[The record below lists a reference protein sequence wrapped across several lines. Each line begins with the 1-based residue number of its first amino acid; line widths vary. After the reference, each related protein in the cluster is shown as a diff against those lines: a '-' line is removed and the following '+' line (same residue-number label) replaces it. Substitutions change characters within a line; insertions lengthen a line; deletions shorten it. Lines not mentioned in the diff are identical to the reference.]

1 MADFT
6 SNAMEDVN
14 DFEPAV
20 AVAEETSTDTQESQN
35 EESQV
40 TQESTQETAKE
51 SAQESEEKSRRITT
65 IQTVDLEENSTDAM
79 KNTLFVKLLE
89 FLESGE
95 GSQFCYHHCESVT
108 PENVENLAAQRYV
121 AIVVNGYSFM
131 ACKNLPMHVKYAMSA
146 NESRGS
152 RGGRGGFRGR
162 GAGRGGRGGRGG
174 SNGNASNW
182 IDYNQVRKQFHM
194 QVMRNKYTLDDAKDH
209 VAKQV
214 FRYFGYSDVTVD
226 DEETQ
231 EDAFRAMRSWN
242 ASATLERFL
251 PEVSINIELPKS
263 GNFTVNL
270 EYNGSIKS
278 TSTEKSLHLARH
290 VTSCAFLRNE
300 EFSNFYYTWTKQ
312 SHSRKGK
319 MPGSMMIAD
328 EEQKDGP
335 KDQVKQL
342 RKLANVNHLGKAKSG
357 DVVGWNREEMCYE
370 VELGISAFSGENS
383 ETAAKEM
390 VEKLENMG
398 MKHNNA
404 YQKQQNLKRAKG
416 KGGKTEKNGQKTE
429 NVEILTPKENNWA
442 VMDTDETSEPT
453 KPRESSNKQCMNR
466 SVLGS
471 INSYPKKKAK
481 MTEGNTGGLSIA
493 EIIANQKNRSMGHSA
508 KAMMAKEAQKA
519 FLTTNVQSTTGMA
532 LSVSTPSNNNQG
544 MMNDLKQNVNMF
556 NSNWTETAENA
567 IAEMKAAEKTQKNM
581 ALGMCPE
588 TNPIGFCMEFSTM
601 FTQTISFGEDSA
613 PQEVDG
619 VKCFS
624 STVTW
629 GDDGPNQAIF
639 IGRESNKKAAK
650 TEAAKKL
657 TEYLMDNFPNW
668 REIRNARREAKA
680 SVGRGNRRIRGRGRR
695 GR

>member
-14 DFEPAV
+14 DFQPEAV
-20 AVAEETSTDTQESQN
+20 VEQTSTEAETQDSQI
-35 EESQV
+35 EESLA
-40 TQESTQETAKE
+40 TQEST
-51 SAQESEEKSRRITT
+51 QESEEKSRRITT
-65 IQTVDLEENSTDAM
+65 IQSVDLEENSADAM

-89 FLESGE
+89 FLESEDGA
-95 GSQFCYHHCESVT
+95 QFCYHHCESVT

-146 NESRGS
+146 NENGRG
-152 RGGRGGFRGR
+152 RGRGHRGGGRGGLFRGR
-162 GAGRGGRGGRGG
+162 GGKGGRTQ
-174 SNGNASNW
+174 GNASNW

-194 QVMRNKYTLDDAKDH
+194 QVMRNKYTLEDAKDH

-214 FRYFGYSDVTVD
+214 FRYFGYPDVTID

-242 ASATLERFL
+242 ASAALERFL
-251 PEVSINIELPKS
+251 PEVTINIELPKS
-263 GNFTVNL
+263 GHFTVNL

-278 TSTEKSLHLARH
+278 TSTQKSLHLARH
-290 VTSCAFLRNE
+290 TTSCSFLRNE
-300 EFSNFYYTWTKQ
+300 EFSDFYFTWTKQ
-312 SHSRKGK
+312 AHSRRK

-328 EEQKDGP
+328 EEQKNGP

-342 RKLANVNHLGKAKSG
+342 RKLANVNHLGKSKSG
-357 DVVGWNREEMCYE
+357 DIVGWNREEMCYE

-383 ETAAKEM
+383 ENAAKEM

-404 YQKQQNLKRAKG
+404 YQKQQNLKRAKS
-416 KGGKTEKNGQKTE
+416 KGGKTENGQKTQKTE
-429 NVEILTPKENNWA
+429 NVEIITPAENNWT
-442 VMDTDETSEPT
+442 MMETEETSAPKSAPKST
-453 KPRESSNKQCMNR
+453 NKQCMNR
-466 SVLGS
+466 NVLGS
-471 INSYPKKKAK
+471 INSFPKKKAK

-493 EIIANQKNRSMGHSA
+493 EIIANQKNRTMGHTA
-508 KAMMAKEAQKA
+508 KAHMAKQAQKA
-519 FLTTNVQSTTGMA
+519 FLTTNVMSTTGIPM
-532 LSVSTPSNNNQG
+532 SVSTPSNNNQG

-581 ALGMCPE
+581 ALGMCPD

-601 FTQTISFGEDSA
+601 FTQTIAFSEDST

-624 STVTW
+624 STVIW
-629 GDDGPNQAIF
+629 GDDGPNQAKF
-639 IGRESNKKAAK
+639 VSSKGNKKSAK

-668 REIRNARREAKA
+668 REIRNARREMKA
-680 SVGRGNRRIRGRGRR
+680 STGQRGGGRGRGRGRR

>member
-14 DFEPAV
+14 DFQPEAAV
-20 AVAEETSTDTQESQN
+20 VEETSAETQDSQI

-40 TQESTQETAKE
+40 TQESTQD
-51 SAQESEEKSRRITT
+51 SEEKSSSRITT
-65 IQTVDLEENSTDAM
+65 IQSVDNEENSTDAM
-79 KNTLFVKLLE
+79 KSTLFVKLLE
-89 FLESGE
+89 FLESEDGT
-95 GSQFCYHHCESVT
+95 QFCYHHCESVT
-108 PENVENLAAQRYV
+108 PENAENLAAQRYV

-131 ACKNLPMHVKYAMSA
+131 ACKNLPMHVKYAMNA
-146 NESRGS
+146 NEQHGRGSRGRGGLFRGRGGS
-152 RGGRGGFRGR
+152 RGGRGGGK
-162 GAGRGGRGGRGG
+162 
-174 SNGNASNW
+174 NGNASNW

-194 QVMRNKYTLDDAKDH
+194 QVMRNKYTLEDAKDH

-214 FRYFGYSDVTVD
+214 FRYFGYPDVTVD

-263 GNFTVNL
+263 GHFTVNL

-278 TSTEKSLHLARH
+278 TSTDKSLHLARH
-290 VTSCAFLRNE
+290 VTSCAFLRND
-300 EFSNFYYTWTKQ
+300 EFSNFYFTWTKQ
-312 SHSRKGK
+312 AHSKRK

-328 EEQKDGP
+328 EEQKNGP

-342 RKLANVNHLGKAKSG
+342 RKLANVNHLGKSKSG
-357 DVVGWNREEMCYE
+357 DIVGWNREEMCYE
-370 VELGISAFSGENS
+370 VEVGISAYSGENS
-383 ETAAKEM
+383 ENAAKEM

-404 YQKQQNLKRAKG
+404 YQKQQNLKRAKS
-416 KGGKTEKNGQKTE
+416 KGGKTEKHGQKSE
-429 NVEILTPKENNWA
+429 NVEIITPNENNWA
-442 VMDTDETSEPT
+442 VMETEETSAPT
-453 KPRESSNKQCMNR
+453 NKKPTNKQCMNR
-466 SVLGS
+466 NVLGS
-471 INSYPKKKAK
+471 INSFPKKKAK

-493 EIIANQKNRSMGHSA
+493 EIIANQKNRTMGHSA
-508 KAMMAKEAQKA
+508 KAMMAKQAQKA
-519 FLTTNVQSTTGMA
+519 FLTTNVMSTTGMP

-544 MMNDLKQNVNMF
+544 MMNDLQQNVNMF

-567 IAEMKAAEKTQKNM
+567 IAEMKQAEKTQKNM
-581 ALGMCPE
+581 ALGMCPD

-601 FTQTISFGEDSA
+601 FTQTISFSEDST

-629 GDDGPNQAIF
+629 GDDGPSQAKF
-639 IGRESNKKAAK
+639 VASKGNKKAAK

-668 REIRNARREAKA
+668 REIRNARREMKA
-680 SVGRGNRRIRGRGRR
+680 STGHRGGGRGRGRGRGRR
-695 GR
+695 SR